1 MRKLKEMFRIIDC
14 ENIALEEPS
23 IVYTDMDGLYIKL
36 SNCQP
41 VIFIKKSL
49 LSDTKKYKSILGEEL
64 GHHFTTTGDL
74 TIEPKNYQ
82 EKLYKNKKEHLA
94 RKWAANFCI
103 SDNEFVQALN
113 NCISSIPE
121 MSEHFNVTEEVI
133 NYKIS
138 SIISDE
144 LKYIN
149 IRTAFM
155 EREIPYNS
163 CAI

>member
-1 MRKLKEMFRIIDC
+1 
-14 ENIALEEPS
+14 
-23 IVYTDMDGLYIKL
+23 
-36 SNCQP
+36 
-41 VIFIKKSL
+41 
-49 LSDTKKYKSILGEEL
+49 
-64 GHHFTTTGDL
+64 
-74 TIEPKNYQ
+74 
-82 EKLYKNKKEHLA
+82 
-94 RKWAANFCI
+94 
-103 SDNEFVQALN
+103 
-113 NCISSIPE
+113 